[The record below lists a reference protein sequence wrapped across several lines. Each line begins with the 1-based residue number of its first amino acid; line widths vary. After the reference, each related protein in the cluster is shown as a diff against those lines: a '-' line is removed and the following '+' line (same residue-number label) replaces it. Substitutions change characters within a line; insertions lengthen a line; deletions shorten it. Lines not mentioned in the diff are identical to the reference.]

1 MVDSFYLVAY
11 SFHFLA
17 DSFFTTSPPCRIY
30 ESAIIINESAIIF
43 YESVI
48 QKNEYT
54 TCFDECASVLCRGFI
69 INGGGLLEKPALF
82 IFWWRNSSLFLGLRP
97 MLCCCVLLRQVWSCV
112 ALSSM
117 SSGLILSCRVL
128 CGLVLFCLRCFST
141 QTLCPELL
149 SSISIWVVRMA
160 EPQETV
166 PLDGGSTI
174 APSNRS
180 HLCHVFPY
188 IAHPLSFIQALTSPF
203 IFMSYSQ
210 PSHRPRNGLVQTKTL
225 LFSPWHTTAKMDLCL
240 IFEQCLARH
249 EYGICHHGQWRDHD
263 GLSSRY

>member
-1 MVDSFYLVAY
+1 MNPPCQNMNTPLNITFFVAYSFFYMADSVRYKVDSLYLVAY

-17 DSFFTTSPPCRIY
+17 DSFFITSPPCRIY
-30 ESAIIINESAIIF
+30 ESAIIINE
-43 YESVI
+43 
-48 QKNEYT
+48 YT
-54 TCFDECASVLCRGFI
+54 TFLDECASVLCRGFI

-160 EPQETV
+160 QPRNTV

-174 APSNRS
+174 APINRS
-180 HLCHVFPY
+180 HLCHDFPY
-188 IAHPLSFIQALTSPF
+188 IDTCTH
-203 IFMSYSQ
+203 
-210 PSHRPRNGLVQTKTL
+210 TL
-225 LFSPWHTTAKMDLCL
+225 CP
-240 IFEQCLARH
+240 
-249 EYGICHHGQWRDHD
+249 
-263 GLSSRY
+263 SSRPLHLL